1 MKITVITIFPEFFAS
16 FTSTSIIKRAIESG
30 RVEFETVDFRTFT
43 LDRHRHVDDTPYGG
57 GQGMVLSPQ
66 PIADAL
72 RAIRQPNSHVVM
84 MTPQGR
90 TFDQQQARRL
100 SAKEHLIFLCGHYEG
115 FDERIRSFA
124 DEEISIGDYVLTGGE
139 PAAMVVCDAVIR
151 LQDGVI
157 LEQSRADDSFSD
169 GLLEHP
175 QYTKPAQFEGMGVP
189 DVLLSGHHANI
200 RRWRLKQSLERT
212 LQRRPDLLE
221 ERAFSE
227 EELSLIDELCLE
239 RSKNICGE

>member
-72 RAIRQPNSHVVM
+72 RSIRQPNSHVVM

-139 PAAMVVCDAVIR
+139 LPAMVMIDAISRMVP
-151 LQDGVI
+151 GV
-157 LEQSRADDSFSD
+157 LKNEDSGVTESFQEN
-169 GLLEHP
+169 LLEYP
-175 QYTKPAQFEGMGVP
+175 QYTRPEVWESKKVP
-189 DVLLSGHHANI
+189 DM
-200 RRWRLKQSLERT
+200 RQQKY
-212 LQRRPDLLE
+212 
-221 ERAFSE
+221 
-227 EELSLIDELCLE
+227 
-239 RSKNICGE
+239 

>member
-72 RAIRQPNSHVVM
+72 RSIRQPNSHVVM

-157 LEQSRADDSFSD
+157 LEQSVQLFFKAVHHLVHHALDAALG
-169 GLLEHP
+169 GL
-175 QYTKPAQFEGMGVP
+175 
-189 DVLLSGHHANI
+189 DVLPFDPLGLHLGVGPQD
-200 RRWRLKQSLERT
+200 LKGR
-212 LQRRPDLLE
+212 
-221 ERAFSE
+221 
-227 EELSLIDELCLE
+227 
-239 RSKNICGE
+239 G